1 MFTYQEK
8 KCHTRHLNLIQ
19 IKRLKLGA
27 CVYRLVTD
35 YKSVLAL
42 NLRFGYLY
50 LFKLKHGGEDWL
62 AITSECLESSIAV
75 NGS

>member
-1 MFTYQEK
+1 MTHEK
-8 KCHTRHLNLIQ
+8 LKFDTNKKTTTRC
-19 IKRLKLGA
+19 LGA
-27 CVYRLVTD
+27 CVYMLVTD
-35 YKSVLAL
+35 YKSVLTL
-42 NLRFGYLY
+42 NLRFRDLY

>member
-1 MFTYQEK
+1 MTHK
-8 KCHTRHLNLIQ
+8 KLKFDTNKKTTTRC
-19 IKRLKLGA
+19 LGA

-75 NGS
+75 SGS